1 MEAPEGFRNSDEDRF
16 SESQV
21 IEGIWWELFCKA
33 LDVSLMLTK
42 WKQMFPGKESSVE
55 DAQDLR
61 DIEMPEEQEEQE
73 EHGEQKGDE
82 QEGERQLIRQQRLHL
97 LVWTRGDVKTLFFFL
112 IFRVFDISGEDTS
125 HDQEDHSSTTSH
137 LATTVS

>member
-1 MEAPEGFRNSDEDRF
+1 
-16 SESQV
+16 
-21 IEGIWWELFCKA
+21 
-33 LDVSLMLTK
+33 
-42 WKQMFPGKESSVE
+42 MFFGKESSVD

-61 DIEMPEEQEEQE
+61 EIEMPEEQE

-97 LVWTRGDVKTLFFFL
+97 PMWPLKSWCRKFLFFFL
-112 IFRVFDISGEDTS
+112 IFHVFDFSGEDTS
-125 HDQEDHSSTTSH
+125 HGQEDHPSTTSH